1 MPTTA
6 ACRWCGSLPDIVPEK
21 EKIFLFILMLT
32 DDLHYRDYRLAEV
45 YDLDNPWAE
54 DFEFYLTLT
63 ESGPCSVLDLGCGTG
78 TLCCA
83 LAQRGH
89 QVTGVDPAA
98 PMLAMAA
105 RKLHSEKVEWIE
117 SHAQDYHSDHG
128 FDLVLMTG
136 HTFQILLT
144 DEDALAVLGVM
155 RKHLNPGGKVAFES
169 RNPNINW
176 AEVWR
181 THGPVM
187 YELPNGQLRETL
199 EITSEVGELISFQQ
213 QFQFPD
219 VTLTSSSTLR
229 FPSRVHIESL
239 MARSGLAILDVF
251 GYWDRSRFNETESWE
266 MIFIAGILG

>member
-1 MPTTA
+1 
-6 ACRWCGSLPDIVPEK
+6 
-21 EKIFLFILMLT
+21 
-32 DDLHYRDYRLAEV
+32 
-45 YDLDNPWAE
+45 
-54 DFEFYLTLT
+54 
-63 ESGPCSVLDLGCGTG
+63 
-78 TLCCA
+78 
-83 LAQRGH
+83 
-89 QVTGVDPAA
+89 
-98 PMLAMAA
+98 
-105 RKLHSEKVEWIE
+105 
-117 SHAQDYHSDHG
+117 
-128 FDLVLMTG
+128 LVLMTG

-199 EITSEVGELISFQQ
+199 EITSEVGELISFKQ

-229 FPSRVHIESL
+229 FPSRAHIESL

>member
-117 SHAQDYHSDHG
+117 SHAQDYHSDRR